1 MLGKRWESC
10 RKFVGQ
16 CWESGGKVVEKL
28 WDNAETVVGNE
39 LCKNIAGIQAVVNVK
54 YEYTAESHTISVR
67 VQLSFHEE
75 SCKLWINIQTF

>member
-1 MLGKRWESC
+1 MLLIGARLKAQRLPC
-10 RKFVGQ
+10 
-16 CWESGGKVVEKL
+16 L
-28 WDNAETVVGNE
+28 AETVVGNE